1 MHAPLLQTEA
11 IQMAPDPA
19 RKEQAVGSRVI
30 AGPVDGLVR
39 NRTAQILH
47 MPGLRIIDQDVA
59 ARKAL
64 PEMVIVGDGHPCRM
78 AGALIGG
85 MRRHDQPA
93 VRHKADGRMKFAR
106 ADLAV
111 VRKDNI
117 LHPKMLLH
125 LPRFAVV

>member
-1 MHAPLLQTEA
+1 
-11 IQMAPDPA
+11 
-19 RKEQAVGSRVI
+19 
-30 AGPVDGLVR
+30 
-39 NRTAQILH
+39 
-47 MPGLRIIDQDVA
+47 MPGLRIINQNMA

-64 PEMVIVGDGHPCRM
+64 PEMVIVGDWHPRRT

-93 VRHKADGRMKFAR
+93 VRHKADGGMKFAR

-117 LHPKMLLH
+117 LHPKMLLL